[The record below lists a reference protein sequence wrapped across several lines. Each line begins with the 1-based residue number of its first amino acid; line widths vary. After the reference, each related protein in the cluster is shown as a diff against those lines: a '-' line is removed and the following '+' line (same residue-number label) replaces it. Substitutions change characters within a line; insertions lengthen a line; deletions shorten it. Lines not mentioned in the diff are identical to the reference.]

1 MKKHSIVPAPVHQPG
16 TRILTL
22 SLAHFMVDLL
32 GGTLPGVLPVALAY
46 FKLNLGLGVVILTS
60 MSIGC
65 NMMQIPAALL
75 DRHRRTPRLLALGLI
90 MAGLIVLLAALP
102 ETTPFFLICLLMI
115 IVGAGIA
122 IVHPLGLRG
131 TQHITEI
138 APGVTTSAF
147 MTCGFFG
154 SAVGPWISALLVS
167 GFGLKGLYFLLIPTV
182 LVILALRFTNVKLA
196 VDRAAPA
203 EAEKKPESSATES
216 PWSFSALMAEATR
229 YIGYPYVWGGSSPDT
244 SFDCSGYICWVYTRS
259 GVYHLSRTTAQ
270 GIYDQ
275 CAIVSREEA
284 RPGDLVFF
292 TGTYAS
298 AGAVSHVGI
307 YVGGSRMLHCGSPI
321 GYADLTSPYWN
332 SHLYAFGRLATIP
345 E

>member
-1 MKKHSIVPAPVHQPG
+1 MAVPAAAVTAKLAAFTLSDRNGRTVVFSVIAALVTPVILIVTMILCTLSG
-16 TRILTL
+16 TADHNHLAVQMSFHGGYLSSRIPAEYRILIEKMRDSFENLDEVLAEIREMTEDGEVNPYQVKSIFCAL
-22 SLAHFMVDLL
+22 FFGEDPSRLDAEDYRLFADCFVTYEEREEEDGELYTVAVPIESL
-32 GGTLPGVLPVALAY
+32 GKIYENLA
-46 FKLNLGLGVVILTS
+46 
-60 MSIGC
+60 
-65 NMMQIPAALL
+65 
-75 DRHRRTPRLLALGLI
+75 
-90 MAGLIVLLAALP
+90 
-102 ETTPFFLICLLMI
+102 
-115 IVGAGIA
+115 
-122 IVHPLGLRG
+122 
-131 TQHITEI
+131 
-138 APGVTTSAF
+138 SAF
-147 MTCGFFG
+147 NRT
-154 SAVGPWISALLVS
+154 ISLED
-167 GFGLKGLYFLLIPTV
+167 K
-182 LVILALRFTNVKLA
+182 TNVQRIYMLA
-196 VDRAAPA
+196 KYGTSVPSGNGLPPGQAMGDG
-203 EAEKKPESSATES
+203 
-216 PWSFSALMAEATR
+216 SFSALMSEATR

-321 GYADLTSPYWN
+321 GYADLTSSYWN

>member
-1 MKKHSIVPAPVHQPG
+1 MKQKKYVFFTVSI
-16 TRILTL
+16 LL
-22 SLAHFMVDLL
+22 SL
-32 GGTLPGVLPVALAY
+32 
-46 FKLNLGLGVVILTS
+46 IL
-60 MSIGC
+60 SI
-65 NMMQIPAALL
+65 Q
-75 DRHRRTPRLLALGLI
+75 
-90 MAGLIVLLAALP
+90 VY
-102 ETTPFFLICLLMI
+102 
-115 IVGAGIA
+115 
-122 IVHPLGLRG
+122 
-131 TQHITEI
+131 
-138 APGVTTSAF
+138 
-147 MTCGFFG
+147 
-154 SAVGPWISALLVS
+154 AVGDGNLDGGGGSMGQGTIQNSWSPGNEGVRV
-167 GFGLKGLYFLLIPTV
+167 TV
-182 LVILALRFTNVKLA
+182 IRAESHDPVTRPIDLTNKH
-196 VDRAAPA
+196 
-203 EAEKKPESSATES
+203 
-216 PWSFSALMAEATR
+216 
-229 YIGYPYVWGGSSPDT
+229 PYVWGGSSPDT

>member
-131 TQHITEI
+131 TQHIL
-138 APGVTTSAF
+138 S
-147 MTCGFFG
+147 
-154 SAVGPWISALLVS
+154 
-167 GFGLKGLYFLLIPTV
+167 LIH
-182 LVILALRFTNVKLA
+182 I
-196 VDRAAPA
+196 
-203 EAEKKPESSATES
+203 
-216 PWSFSALMAEATR
+216 
-229 YIGYPYVWGGSSPDT
+229 
-244 SFDCSGYICWVYTRS
+244 
-259 GVYHLSRTTAQ
+259 
-270 GIYDQ
+270 
-275 CAIVSREEA
+275 
-284 RPGDLVFF
+284 
-292 TGTYAS
+292 
-298 AGAVSHVGI
+298 
-307 YVGGSRMLHCGSPI
+307 
-321 GYADLTSPYWN
+321 
-332 SHLYAFGRLATIP
+332 
-345 E
+345 